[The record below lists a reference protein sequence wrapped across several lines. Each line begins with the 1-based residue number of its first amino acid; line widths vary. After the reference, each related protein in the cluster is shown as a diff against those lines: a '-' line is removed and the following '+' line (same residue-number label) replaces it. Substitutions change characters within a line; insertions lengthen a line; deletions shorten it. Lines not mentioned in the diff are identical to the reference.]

1 MRACDVMRSS
11 FATVKP
17 ETSILDAARL
27 LLQNNQRC
35 LPVCDKDQNLLGVL
49 SEGDLLHRDELA
61 IRATSKSW
69 LGSLLASSAEDLS
82 QNKADGLSVDNVMS
96 TDAVCVDE
104 EASLDEIVGQ
114 MDRHRI
120 AQVLVVCGSKVIG
133 IVSRFELIAAL
144 ERKLVKLHAS
154 GGSHCQKAV

>member
-1 MRACDVMRSS
+1 MRARDVMRSS
-11 FATVKP
+11 FAIVKP

-35 LPVCDKDQNLLGVL
+35 LPVCDEDQNLVGVI
-49 SEGDLLHRDELA
+49 SEGDLLHRDELD
-61 IRATSKSW
+61 IQPTTRSW
-69 LGSLLASSAEDLS
+69 LGSLLASSVEDLS
-82 QNKADGLSVDNVMS
+82 GNKGDGPSVRMVMS
-96 TDAVCVDE
+96 KNAVCVDE

-120 AQVLVVCGSKVIG
+120 SQVLVVCGSKVIG

-144 ERKLVKLHAS
+144 ERKLVNLQAS
-154 GGSHCQKAV
+154 RSQCQRAV